1 VLLTR
6 LGNADLL
13 LELPSLDSLTIQCQY
28 RDPAQR
34 IEPIRFAHG
43 SALGGADLDALPIA
57 PILGSPDADQLV
69 GSVFDETLLGLGG
82 DDTLDGAEGDD
93 QLIGGARGGIFA
105 ASSRSL

>member
-1 VLLTR
+1 MLLTR

-28 RDPAQR
+28 RDPTQR
-34 IEPIRFAHG
+34 IEQIRFDDG
-43 SALGGADLDALPIA
+43 VLGGADFALPIA